1 MNLPAISDRFKRS
14 IIAETAMRLAAA
26 HGRRKM
32 YSAAEIQAAM
42 AAANF
47 PAAWAG
53 WTVSV
58 FCTGP
63 EFDDYCAKHGVT
75 ADYAATRSEMLK
87 FLDKPLVT
95 PAMAA
100 GAVVAAVGAGAGAQA
115 LAASVDL
122 AAEVA
127 DLADDASDVVGG
139 LFDVLQIFD

>member
-1 MNLPAISDRFKRS
+1 MNLPAIADRFKRS
-14 IIAETAMRLAAA
+14 IISETAMRLAAA

-32 YSAAEIQAAM
+32 YSAAEVQAVM
-42 AAANF
+42 NAANF

-53 WTVSV
+53 WNVAV

-63 EFDDYCAKHGVT
+63 EFEDYCTKEGLT
-75 ADYAATRSEMLK
+75 ADYAATRTEMLK

-100 GAVVAAVGAGAGAQA
+100 GAAVAAVGLGAGAQA
-115 LAASVDL
+115 LAASGEL
-122 AAEVA
+122 ALEVA